1 MDNTM
6 CRIESAIQSIEASV
20 KQQEELLKAILQEIK
35 RSNQMLAVT
44 EGLNSKTAEYLAKNN
59 GQTDPV
65 GGDIRITNPTFTFSF
80 DDFKERSQWI
90 SQKVKALQQSQASNG
105 GNKSSQEEE
114 EEPKSNEDIKAS
126 FQRNM
131 NKITALTERDCA
143 NDFAT
148 SASEKSDSDT
158 KGHEQ

>member
-20 KQQEELLKAILQEIK
+20 KRQEKQLEAIFQGIMLLNK
-35 RSNQMLAVT
+35 MLALK

-59 GQTDPV
+59 GQTDPESR
-65 GGDIRITNPTFTFSF
+65 DTSTNNSPFGSPFYHLSKNAQMIQEAF
-80 DDFKERSQWI
+80 
-90 SQKVKALQQSQASNG
+90 QQFQASNG

>member
-59 GQTDPV
+59 GQTDPESRDTSTNNSPF
-65 GGDIRITNPTFTFSF
+65 GSTYDYLSKQAQTIT
-80 DDFKERSQWI
+80 Q
-90 SQKVKALQQSQASNG
+90 VVAHLQSQASNG
-105 GNKSSQEEE
+105 SNKSSQAEEE
-114 EEPKSNEDIKAS
+114 EAPKSNEDIKAS
-126 FQRNM
+126 LQRIDN
-131 NKITALTERDCA
+131 ILTESDSA

-148 SASEKSDSDT
+148 KASEKSDSDT
-158 KGHEQ
+158 KGHKQ